1 MLKDNFMMQ
10 SLRDILE
17 YIKNEGS
24 EGDQEA
30 DSHLL
35 PEARLRTRLTDLI
48 QLLLGGFDERM
59 EFDFFFKNCQ
69 FNFDVVCHDFQEV
82 FYAIGKAVQADY
94 GK

>member
-10 SLRDILE
+10 SLRGILE
-17 YIKNEGS
+17 YIKTEGL
-24 EGDQEA
+24 EGDQES

-69 FNFDVVCHDFQEV
+69 FNFDVVCRDFQEV
-82 FYAIGKAVQADY
+82 FYAIGKAVLPVY